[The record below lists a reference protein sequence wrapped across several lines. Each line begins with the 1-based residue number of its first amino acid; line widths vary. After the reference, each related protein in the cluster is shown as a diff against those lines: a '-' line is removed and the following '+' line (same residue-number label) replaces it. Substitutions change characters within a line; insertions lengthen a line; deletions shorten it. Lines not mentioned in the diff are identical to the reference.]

1 MKDVVLAVPDV
12 SCGHCQES
20 IEGGLRDVAGIGSVS
35 VDIDAK
41 TVSLSFDPTIISEP
55 SIDSHLEDLGYEVAR

>member
-1 MKDVVLAVPDV
+1 MKEIVLSVPDI

-20 IEGGLRDVAGIGSVS
+20 IEGGLGEVDGVGSVQ

-41 TVSLSFDPTIISEP
+41 TVSLSFDPSKVTEQL
-55 SIDSHLEDLGYEVAR
+55 IDTNLEDLGYEVAR